1 MTPDDFIGE
10 YDVSRETIARLE
22 TYVRLLIRWNA
33 RINLVAEATL
43 DAVWARH
50 IVDSA
55 QLFPLAPAD
64 AARWI
69 DLGSGAGLPGL
80 PIAALAAEKA
90 PHLRV
95 TLVES
100 NKRKAAFLATAARE
114 MGLDVSIKPGRI
126 ETLAPR
132 PYDVVSARAL
142 APLPQLCGL
151 AHRFSGPGT
160 VFLFL
165 KGARVDS
172 ELTATAAN
180 WHIQAE
186 RIASQTDPEATVLRI
201 LELDPRS

>member
-100 NKRKAAFLATAARE
+100 NKRKAAFLATAARVIGTRME
-114 MGLDVSIKPGRI
+114 SRSGGGGLYSNC
-126 ETLAPR
+126 
-132 PYDVVSARAL
+132 
-142 APLPQLCGL
+142 Q
-151 AHRFSGPGT
+151 
-160 VFLFL
+160 
-165 KGARVDS
+165 
-172 ELTATAAN
+172 
-180 WHIQAE
+180 
-186 RIASQTDPEATVLRI
+186 I
-201 LELDPRS
+201 LL